1 MIKDL
6 MSLLTVLTVA
16 GLVVYLSLAEERRR
30 RQLLDLM
37 RQLAERGQELPPEL
51 LESLLKQGSG
61 QGPLRFA
68 RTRWLVSITLA
79 SIALGF
85 LFWAFVVE
93 DAVDD
98 QKVMVTIALVFG
110 AGAAGTALLARAEQ
124 RSGR

>member
-37 RQLAERGQELPPEL
+37 RKMAEQGQELPPEL
-51 LESLLKQGSG
+51 LESLLKQGAPR
-61 QGPLRFA
+61 GPLRFA
-68 RTRWLVSITLA
+68 RSRWLVAIMLA
-79 SIALGF
+79 SIAIGF
-85 LFWAFVVE
+85 TFWAFVGE
-93 DAVDD
+93 DSVDD
-98 QKVMVTIALVFG
+98 QKLMVTIALVFA

-124 RSGR
+124 RFGG